1 MFRER
6 IKEAYENL
14 TPSFKRLADFILN
27 NELDV
32 AFMTATELA
41 NALDVDAA
49 TVVRFSQTLG
59 YSGYRE
65 LSREIKR
72 RVKQDLTAAYAGLP
86 EAKTD
91 AERLQALLEHQRHS
105 LGMSIAQVTE
115 KAAEIL
121 EMLAQ
126 ADRVWVVGEAMG
138 ASLAA
143 LFVDYLRMAG
153 VNAAVLHADPARAAF
168 ALSDLRAD
176 DLVLGIGMTG
186 TGVNTAAVLRAA
198 REKGAKTAAISV
210 SLVAPPAQVT
220 EHVLV
225 CPSQTP
231 VGIPSVANLVA
242 VMMALWQALLARDKD
257 RLEARVE
264 ALRQAYTDLLTKQAE
279 ETRRGDIY
287 RVWREF

>member
-6 IKEAYENL
+6 IKKAYENL

-41 NALDVDAA
+41 NALGVDAA

-65 LSREIKR
+65 LAREIKR
-72 RVKQDLTAAYAGLP
+72 RVKEDLTAAYAKLP

-91 AERLQALLEHQRHS
+91 AERLQALLEHQRHT
-105 LGMSIAQVTE
+105 LGMAVAQVSE
-115 KAAEIL
+115 QAAEIL
-121 EMLAQ
+121 AMI
-126 ADRVWVVGEAMG
+126 ADAERVWIVGEAMG
-138 ASLAA
+138 ASLAS
-143 LFVDYLRMAG
+143 LFADYLRMAG

-168 ALSDLRAD
+168 IVKDLGAD
-176 DLVLGIGMTG
+176 DLVLGIGLTG
-186 TGVNTAAVLRAA
+186 TGVSTAAVLRAA
-198 REKGAKTAAISV
+198 QEKGAKTGAISV

-231 VGIPSVANLVA
+231 MGVPSVANLVA
-242 VMMALWQALLARDKD
+242 VMMALWQALLARDED
-257 RLEARVE
+257 QLEARIT
-264 ALRQAYTDLLTKQAE
+264 ALHQTYADLLTKQAE
-279 ETRRGDIY
+279 ESKRGDIY

>member
-6 IKEAYENL
+6 IKEAYESL

-41 NALDVDAA
+41 EALGVDAA

-65 LSREIKR
+65 LSRQIKR
-72 RVKQDLTAAYAGLP
+72 RVKEDLTAGYAGFP
-86 EAKTD
+86 EAETD
-91 AERLQALLEHQRHS
+91 AERIQALLEHQRHS
-105 LGMSIAQVTE
+105 LGMAVAQVSE
-115 KAAEIL
+115 KAAAIVD
-121 EMLAQ
+121 MLAK
-126 ADRVWVVGEAMG
+126 AERVWVVGEAMG
-138 ASLAA
+138 ENLAA
-143 LFVDYLRMAG
+143 MFTDYLRMAG
-153 VNAAVLHADPARAAF
+153 VNAAVLQADPARAAF
-168 ALSDLRAD
+168 VIGDLSAD

-198 REKGAKTAAISV
+198 QEKGAKTAAISV

-220 EHVLV
+220 DHVLV
-225 CPSQTP
+225 CPAQTP
-231 VGIPSVANLVA
+231 VGVPSIANLVA
-242 VMMALWQALLARDKD
+242 VMMAVWQALLARDKD

-264 ALRQAYTDLLTKQAE
+264 AVRQAYTDLLARQVE
-279 ETRRGDIY
+279 ESKRGDVY